1 MVGMLYTVGMV
12 GMVCIIITHE
22 GGVSQLY
29 NGLFESNLKNK
40 FNEMLITYRTL

>member
-22 GGVSQLY
+22 GGVSLDLLIVY
-29 NGLFESNLKNK
+29 LCPPLFIHHGFHISEL
-40 FNEMLITYRTL
+40 